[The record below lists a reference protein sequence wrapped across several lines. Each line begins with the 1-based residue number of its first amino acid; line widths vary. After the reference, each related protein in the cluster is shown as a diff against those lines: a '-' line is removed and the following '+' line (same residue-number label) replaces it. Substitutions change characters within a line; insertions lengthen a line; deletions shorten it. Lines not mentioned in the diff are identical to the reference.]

1 MAVRNK
7 LSHFLLRRGVTTG
20 TLAEAVQDG
29 NSTALAMIEQGRALP
44 TKSDLDAICALLG
57 VKSVDI
63 WRAPDLDL
71 LDLLPEGNGRQHGD
85 QTEFRAWVEKDFK
98 RRLDAAIR
106 QLGYK
111 SSAAWFR
118 RVAELTIRTAAKRKE
133 EKRGM

>member
-1 MAVRNK
+1 MAEALGEKAAARRYAADDARAVQRFRK
-7 LSHFLLRRGVTTG
+7 TFLGTDGLLPARYRDMQTPAAFLL
-20 TLAEAVQDG
+20 
-29 NSTALAMIEQGRALP
+29 
-44 TKSDLDAICALLG
+44 
-57 VKSVDI
+57 
-63 WRAPDLDL
+63 L